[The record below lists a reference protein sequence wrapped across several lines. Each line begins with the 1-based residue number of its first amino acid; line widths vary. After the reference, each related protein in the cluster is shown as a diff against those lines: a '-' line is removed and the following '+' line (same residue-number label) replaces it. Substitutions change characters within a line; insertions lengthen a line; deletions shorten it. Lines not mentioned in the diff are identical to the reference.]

1 MSEANPV
8 REAIL
13 VLDMTKDSVAPEAR
27 AVEKRVA
34 LLPRT
39 AQFLAWGRKTGRPV
53 VFVCSARR
61 RTDKWFLKYWELA
74 NEIWKPGQEPIAELY
89 DKDKD
94 TVVHKRRYSG
104 FFGSDLD
111 LTLCELGA
119 GSLLLCGWST
129 SLAVATTAIDGWQL
143 GYPTT
148 VVTDLTVAHAWGG
161 HTVDETQKWSLEFI
175 AAMAKSRLATT
186 GDLMK

>member
-1 MSEANPV
+1 MAVAPAFVIERSGQQ
-8 REAIL
+8 
-13 VLDMTKDSVAPEAR
+13 VAPEAR
-27 AVEKRVA
+27 AVDKRKA
-34 LLPRT
+34 ILPRT
-39 AQFLAWGRKTGRPV
+39 KQFLDWGRRTGRPV

-74 NEIWKPGQEPIAELY
+74 NEIWKPGQDPIPELY

-94 TVVHKRRYSG
+94 TIVHKRRYSG

-111 LTLCELGA
+111 LTLRELGA
-119 GSLLLCGWST
+119 ESLLLCGWST

-148 VVTDLTVAHAWGG
+148 VVADLTVSHAWGG
-161 HTVDETQKWSLEFI
+161 HSVDETQKWSLEFI
-175 AAMAKSRLATT
+175 QAMAKSRLATT
-186 GDLMK
+186 DELMR

>member
-1 MSEANPV
+1 MK
-8 REAIL
+8 EAIV
-13 VLDMTKDSVAPEAR
+13 VLDMTRDSISPEAR
-27 AVEKRVA
+27 AVEKRRA

-39 AQFLAWGRKTGRPV
+39 AEFLAWGRSTGRPV

-61 RTDKWFLKYWELA
+61 KTDKWFLKYWELA

-89 DKDKD
+89 DRGKDV
-94 TVVHKRRYSG
+94 VVHKRRYSG

-111 LTLCELGA
+111 LTLRELEVQ
-119 GSLLLCGWST
+119 SLLLIGWST

-148 VVTDLTVAHAWGG
+148 VVHDLTVSHAWGG
-161 HTVDETQKWSLEFI
+161 HPVEETQKWSLEFI
-175 AAMAKSRLATT
+175 EAMAKSKLATT
-186 GDLMK
+186 AELMK